1 MDRSIL
7 NYLEIGLLVLA
18 AAAFVVYFV
27 LVEYR
32 NHKRSSAPVETARAV
47 AYYKHPDMETMTVR
61 TSVGL
66 RNESTHYITFHTESG
81 DILRLYM
88 TDKDFYAIPE
98 GSWGMLTWQ
107 HNKFW
112 KFEKED

>member
-1 MDRSIL
+1 MNRSIL

-18 AAAFVVYFV
+18 AAAFVVYFI

-32 NHKRSSAPVETARAV
+32 NHRKNSAPVETARAV
-47 AYYKHPDMETMTVR
+47 AYYKHPDMEPALAGR
-61 TSVGL
+61 HS
-66 RNESTHYITFHTESG
+66 SYIYYITFHTESG
-81 DILRLYM
+81 DILKLYM
-88 TDKDFYAIPE
+88 NPNDYFSIEE

-112 KFEKED
+112 KFEKEG